1 MHAEDSESDA
11 TAQCQREYFAPAHA
25 AGDRRHSRERTKE
38 NERERTKKKV
48 IHKTNQVTVNTEDSE
63 RDRATQVWEKCI
75 LLLSVIC
82 RR

>member
-1 MHAEDSESDA
+1 V
-11 TAQCQREYFAPAHA
+11 
-25 AGDRRHSRERTKE
+25 RTKE

>member
-1 MHAEDSESDA
+1 MRLCWSPLAVV
-11 TAQCQREYFAPAHA
+11 RGFV
-25 AGDRRHSRERTKE
+25 RTKE